1 MQIGG
6 RGKGGGVVL
15 VDSPERA
22 GEEAE
27 RMLRDGFK
35 DMVVNRVLIEEQL
48 PIAKEFYTSFVLDR
62 STGDYLAMMTA
73 EGGVD
78 IEELARRRPEAI
90 RRAHVDPMLGL
101 RMYHV
106 RELTGT
112 LPVEA
117 REGAAD
123 ILRRLYAILGEQDAT
138 LVEVNPLVQL
148 EDGTIVALDAKVTI
162 DDNALWRHPELEQL
176 KAAFPIDPVE
186 ARRKTPVCNT

>member
-15 VDSPERA
+15 VDSPARA
-22 GEEAE
+22 AEEAE
-27 RMLRDGFK
+27 RMFREGSGTLTVD
-35 DMVVNRVLIEEQL
+35 RVLVEELL

-62 STGDYLAMMTA
+62 ATGDYLAMMTA

-78 IEELARRRPEAI
+78 IEELARTRPEAI
-90 RRAHVDPMLGL
+90 RRVHVDPMLGL

-112 LPVEA
+112 LPLEA

-123 ILRRLYAILGEQDAT
+123 IVRKLYAILGEQDAT
-138 LVEVNPLVQL
+138 LVEVNPLVLL
-148 EDGTIVALDAKVTI
+148 EDGSVVALDAKVTV
-162 DDNALWRHPELEQL
+162 DDNALWRHPDLEELS
-176 KAAFPIDPVE
+176 AAFPIDPVQ
-186 ARRKTPVCNT
+186 ARAKEPDCST